1 MDIEIVVVIISI
13 ILSAFFSGMEIA
25 FVSANKLH
33 IELEKKQSGLIPFI
47 LTKLTRKSSKFITT
61 MLVGNNISLVVYSY
75 FMGDILV
82 RWFQTLLPSQ
92 FSFINY
98 LLIDLSLL
106 TQTVISTSI
115 ILLTAEFL
123 PKAIFRIY
131 ANNFIKIF
139 ALPAYVF
146 YIIFYIF
153 SSIITKVSDFFL
165 KVFFKT
171 NKDEEQTEFS
181 KQELGNYISE
191 QLETGNDSEEI
202 DSEIQIFQNALEFH
216 NVKAREIMVPR
227 TEVVAVEIHDSV
239 SSLKKTFI
247 ETGLSKILVYKN
259 SLDDILG
266 YVNAFELFKKP
277 KTIKAILLPV
287 EIVPESVLINDVLNS
302 LMKKRRSIAVVVD
315 EYGGTSGIITVEDV
329 VEELFG
335 EIEDEHDVQEMLDD
349 KINNQEFNF
358 SARLEIDY
366 LNEEYDLNIPKEEA
380 YETLGGFIINHT
392 ENIPVKDEVL
402 HIFNFKIKI
411 LKVSSSK
418 IEEVNFKVLDSDD

>member
-1 MDIEIVVVIISI
+1 MDIEIVIILVSI

-47 LTKLTRKSSKFITT
+47 LTKLTRKSSHFITT
-61 MLVGNNISLVVYSY
+61 MLVGNNIALVVYSY
-75 FMGDILV
+75 FMGSLLV
-82 RWFQTLLPSQ
+82 GWFQTMLPSEYALV
-92 FSFINY
+92 NY
-98 LLIDLSLL
+98 LLSELSLL
-106 TQTVISTSI
+106 TQTVISTLI
-115 ILLTAEFL
+115 ILVTAEFL
-123 PKAIFRIY
+123 PKAIFRVY
-131 ANNFIKIF
+131 ANTVLKIF
-139 ALPAYVF
+139 AVPAFFF
-146 YIIFYIF
+146 YIIFYVF
-153 SSIITKVSDFFL
+153 SFVITGISDFFL
-165 KVFFKT
+165 KLFFKT

-191 QLETGNDSEEI
+191 QLETGHDKEEL

-227 TEVVAVEIHDSV
+227 TEIIAIDIHDNV
-239 SSLKKTFI
+239 SNLKKLFV

-277 KTIKAILLPV
+277 KTIKSILLPV
-287 EIVPESVLINDVLNS
+287 EIVPESVLINDVLNG

-335 EIEDEHDVQEMLDD
+335 EIEDEHDVQEMLDE
-349 KINNQEFNF
+349 KINEYEFNF

-366 LNEEYDLNIPKEEA
+366 LNEEYDLDIPKEEA

-392 ENIPVKDEVL
+392 ENIPDKDEVL
-402 HIFNFKIKI
+402 SIFNFKIRI
-411 LKVSSSK
+411 LEVSSSK
-418 IEEVNFKVLDSDD
+418 IETVNFKVLEHLD